1 MVALSFEGGL
11 HPELLL
17 HRKNPHNLQK
27 QKVISYNAMNTMV
40 RNRKACR
47 TAAIPVSFVLQE
59 VKTMKKKNNTLS
71 IRLTNNELDTININ
85 SRRLQMTNS
94 EYLRS
99 LIHNAVPAAV
109 DYRQDIAP
117 VICKI
122 YVRLQELGL
131 DEEDITKEVHA
142 LCQMLS

>member
-1 MVALSFEGGL
+1 MWRTFGECCWVTSFYHSGSHEGFL
-11 HPELLL
+11 FFRCPA
-17 HRKNPHNLQK
+17 
-27 QKVISYNAMNTMV
+27 SFYN
-40 RNRKACR
+40 R
-47 TAAIPVSFVLQE
+47 P
-59 VKTMKKKNNTLS
+59 KKKNNTLS

-109 DYRQDIAP
+109 DYRQNIAP

-131 DEEDITKEVHA
+131 DEDDITKEVHA

>member
-1 MVALSFEGGL
+1 
-11 HPELLL
+11 
-17 HRKNPHNLQK
+17 
-27 QKVISYNAMNTMV
+27 
-40 RNRKACR
+40 
-47 TAAIPVSFVLQE
+47 
-59 VKTMKKKNNTLS
+59 MKKKNHTLS
-71 IRLTNNELDTININ
+71 IRLTNNELDTVNIN

-99 LIHNAVPAAV
+99 LIHNAVPPAV